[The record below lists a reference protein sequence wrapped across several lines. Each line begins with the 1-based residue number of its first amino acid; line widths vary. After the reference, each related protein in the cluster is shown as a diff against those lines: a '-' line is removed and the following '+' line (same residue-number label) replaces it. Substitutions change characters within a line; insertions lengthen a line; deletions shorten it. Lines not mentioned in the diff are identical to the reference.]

1 MRVDVIIAASLSA
14 ALTFFLSR
22 RLATSKPDSK
32 PSKDVNASVDDDGI
46 DRTPPAEPIASFSS
60 PDNVKVKSLPR
71 VRSELEV
78 EDEQDYQFLTVAA
91 EEAEAGALEKDGGP
105 FGAVIVR
112 NGEIVARAHNEVLKH
127 KDPTCHAE
135 IIAIQKT
142 SSLLFIHLSL
152 RSPPSSSF
160 RMTALHRSKRPPIQP
175 YRSTN
180 DVQACKALGKIEL
193 SDCVIYSSCEP
204 CPMSFAAMYLA
215 RLPVS
220 HAPHA
225 PHALNAYAS
234 QATPSH
240 RIPPHPTASHP
251 IPLHPTPFPSSPPF
265 LSPHQ
270 RLVYGA
276 QAEAA
281 HDLGYDPSHVAD
293 AIRGTA
299 TFQKSSCRVKR
310 IVHPEV
316 ARVFW
321 KHRSTVQIY

>member
-1 MRVDVIIAASLSA
+1 MRLDVIIAASLSA
-14 ALTFFLSR
+14 TLTFLLSR
-22 RLATSKPDSK
+22 RLS
-32 PSKDVNASVDDDGI
+32 PSKSDSTTPKDVGDDGI
-46 DRTPPAEPIASFSS
+46 DRTSAAEPIASFSS
-60 PDNVKVKSLPR
+60 PDAVQGKKSLPR
-71 VRSELEV
+71 VRSEMEV
-78 EDEQDYQFLTVAA
+78 EDEQDYHFLTVAA
-91 EEAEAGALEKDGGP
+91 EEAEAGAHEKDGGP

-112 NGEIVARAHNEVLKH
+112 NGEIIARAHNEVLKH

-135 IIAIQKT
+135 IIAIQK
-142 SSLLFIHLSL
+142 
-152 RSPPSSSF
+152 
-160 RMTALHRSKRPPIQP
+160 
-175 YRSTN
+175 
-180 DVQACKALGKIEL
+180 ACKALGKIEL

-215 RLPVS
+215 RLP
-220 HAPHA
+220 
-225 PHALNAYAS
+225 
-234 QATPSH
+234 
-240 RIPPHPTASHP
+240 
-251 IPLHPTPFPSSPPF
+251 
-265 LSPHQ
+265 

-316 ARVFW
+316 AKVFW

>member
-22 RLATSKPDSK
+22 RLAPSKPDSRT
-32 PSKDVNASVDDDGI
+32 SESVNASVDDDGI
-46 DRTPPAEPIASFSS
+46 EKTTPAEPIASFSS
-60 PDNVKVKSLPR
+60 PNPVAVKSLPR
-71 VRSELEV
+71 VRSEMEV

-135 IIAIQKT
+135 IIAIQK
-142 SSLLFIHLSL
+142 
-152 RSPPSSSF
+152 
-160 RMTALHRSKRPPIQP
+160 
-175 YRSTN
+175 
-180 DVQACKALGKIEL
+180 ACKALGKIEL

-215 RLPVS
+215 RLP
-220 HAPHA
+220 
-225 PHALNAYAS
+225 
-234 QATPSH
+234 
-240 RIPPHPTASHP
+240 
-251 IPLHPTPFPSSPPF
+251 
-265 LSPHQ
+265 

>member
-22 RLATSKPDSK
+22 RLAPSKPDSK
-32 PSKDVNASVDDDGI
+32 SSKAVNAAVDDDGI

-60 PDNVKVKSLPR
+60 PDIVNVKSLPR
-71 VRSELEV
+71 VRSEMEV

-135 IIAIQKT
+135 IIAIQKVRDE
-142 SSLLFIHLSL
+142 L
-152 RSPPSSSF
+152 
-160 RMTALHRSKRPPIQP
+160 TAFSDK
-175 YRSTN
+175 
-180 DVQACKALGKIEL
+180 ACKALGKIEL

-215 RLPVS
+215 RLP
-220 HAPHA
+220 
-225 PHALNAYAS
+225 
-234 QATPSH
+234 
-240 RIPPHPTASHP
+240 
-251 IPLHPTPFPSSPPF
+251 
-265 LSPHQ
+265 